1 MLEKERLFA
10 DLFQSSDRKH
20 VNIKFFRGSAD
31 DISVEQFCG
40 AVNHAL
46 FQVASGLVAWS
57 STFAEDLKQVDVKG
71 LPAS

>member
-1 MLEKERLFA
+1 MLEKDRLFA
-10 DLFQSSDRKH
+10 DLFGRSDRKH

-46 FQVASGLVAWS
+46 FQIASGLVTWS
-57 STFAEDLKQVDVKG
+57 STFPEDLKQVDVKE
-71 LPAS
+71 LPSN